1 MTLTEFCDRVL
12 DAATGAGWTANRV
25 DDYAARRF
33 PSGDDEV
40 SPLKSGE
47 VVGLQ
52 LGDYPVLAATL
63 HLNDRA
69 ALAARL
75 KSLHGQVVIARAY
88 MRPHEVIN
96 THLFLCATESGAGDW
111 ESIVDIAER
120 DESVCR
126 KVVWVPPSENVD
138 QSFDAFV
145 SRTFLARPWE
155 GGDAVLDAPLDH
167 NRNVV
172 KSALVAAGLDAAMA
186 VRWEQLV
193 DKNTDDPDVLVEKLV
208 ALMEAKP

>member
-1 MTLTEFCDRVL
+1 MTLAEFCDRVL
-12 DAATGAGWTANRV
+12 DAAKGAGWAASRV

-63 HLNDRA
+63 QLNDRA
-69 ALAARL
+69 TLTARL
-75 KSLHGQVVIARAY
+75 KALHGQVVIARAY
-88 MRPHEVIN
+88 MRPPEVIN
-96 THLFLCATESGAGDW
+96 THLFLCATESGVGDW

-126 KVVWVPPSENVD
+126 KVVWVPALENLD

-145 SRTFLARPWE
+145 ARTFLARPWE

-172 KSALVAAGLDAAMA
+172 QNALVAAGLDAAMA

-208 ALMEAKP
+208 ALMESKP